1 MNQLKQILVAW
12 DFSPGAEAALAQAL
26 RLAKWNQ
33 SRLTLLHVIADETIE
48 ELALALNWSRA
59 HVAATAEQTA
69 QAEMETRLAS
79 EGIEATARVVV
90 GSPLHE
96 LLTAAVTLPADL
108 LVAGAR
114 GDSRDGAGAGTLAA
128 KLIRKAATKVM
139 LVQPG
144 HTGPCRQI
152 VACVDFSE
160 TSVEAAKQALRVA
173 GNDSGRVH
181 CLHVYEPPW
190 NELSRRMPSLVM
202 AADFQSRFE
211 TAMRARLREFVGL
224 VGADPGLTALR
235 GSEHHSRGIA
245 EFAHQANAD
254 LIVLG
259 THGRSHLEYMLLGS
273 TAEGLLRDLE
283 CSVLTIRAKEAPNVF
298 DLAKNKWSRGGL
310 NE

>member
-12 DFSPGAEAALAQAL
+12 DFSPGAEAALTQAL

-33 SRLTLLHVIADETIE
+33 SRLTVLHVIAEEAIE
-48 ELALALNWSRA
+48 DLALASNQPRA
-59 HVAATAEQTA
+59 SVEATARQTA
-69 QAEMETRLAS
+69 QAEMEARLAR
-79 EGIEATARVVV
+79 EGIEASARVVI

-96 LLTAAVTLPADL
+96 LLTAVSTMPADL

-114 GDSRDGAGAGTLAA
+114 SERRPGASAGTLAA
-128 KLIRKAATKVM
+128 KLMRKAATKVM

-144 HTGPCRQI
+144 HTGSYRQI

-160 TSVEAAKQALRVA
+160 TSAEAAKQALRVA
-173 GNDSGRVH
+173 AHDGSQVH

-190 NELSRRMPSLVM
+190 HDLQHRMPSLVM
-202 AADFQSRFE
+202 EPDFRSRFE
-211 TAMRARLREFVGL
+211 TAMRARLREFAGS
-224 VGADPGLTALR
+224 VGADPKLAALF
-235 GSEHHSRGIA
+235 GAEHHSHGIA
-245 EFAHQANAD
+245 EFAHQIKAD

-259 THGRSHLEYMLLGS
+259 THGRSHTQYMLLGS

-283 CSVLTIRAKEAPNVF
+283 CSVLTIRAKDAPNIF
-298 DLAKNKWSRGGL
+298 DLAKNQWQRGGL